1 MSSASLVLVVA
12 IGLRVSVV
20 RSARC
25 RLEIGIVVKKAGRYT
40 RVIRGTQPFS
50 NSSSDVRAGCQ
61 QNGPKAF
68 VAVSKRRAL
77 AGGHAGFDR
86 RERSDRSPLNVSW
99 VEPGSDI
106 IECQF
111 GPKYL
116 ESYFPVE
123 PAGLASRL
131 LSRMSGAGMNLVS
144 LTFKDPTSCA

>member
-1 MSSASLVLVVA
+1 MFEQAASRTVRKRSWRCQSVGLSPVVTRDSIVESAL
-12 IGLRVSVV
+12 
-20 RSARC
+20 
-25 RLEIGIVVKKAGRYT
+25 
-40 RVIRGTQPFS
+40 IR
-50 NSSSDVRAGCQ
+50 N
-61 QNGPKAF
+61 
-68 VAVSKRRAL
+68 
-77 AGGHAGFDR
+77 
-86 RERSDRSPLNVSW
+86 PLNVSW

-144 LTFKDPTSCA
+144 LTFKDLTSCA